1 MPERKAVF
9 IMPMLFG
16 HLNPTI
22 TMANALGKHGYKVF
36 YAGSKQLVRFTL
48 KNNFKLYLLET
59 IAVNRYSLA
68 PENKSRLS
76 KWLVTM
82 RNNYLEDA
90 YHRRKADLKKLI
102 EELNPD
108 VVFLDEFC
116 SLDFIALYSLKP
128 SLRVFILHG
137 KMGMYYNKKS
147 PPGNYYAFP
156 DSMGNYLWKWVLF
169 YLSMKRYYKKCLYM
183 GKNFE
188 SRLEKIMRAEQ
199 IPSMYTIN
207 YKKLFTT
214 SFTNIPEILFYATEF
229 DFPDVSPLPWQTHL
243 SPGVASERREFVTEE
258 VLQFL
263 TLAKASE
270 QNRIVY
276 CSLGTVTDIH
286 LTENS
291 ARASFIDKIMQIAT
305 ANAHLFFIISFGED
319 LQKQKY
325 SNIGVKNLLALN
337 FAPQLHILKYAD
349 IFITHGGSNS
359 IFESIYS
366 KTPMIVF
373 PLNNEWDQNG
383 NAARVVFY
391 RLGLKSDLE
400 ASAERIAL
408 QINYLLVHNSFKN
421 TVSAFANRLKEK
433 YTDDYI
439 INKLN
444 EIGI

>member
-1 MPERKAVF
+1 
-9 IMPMLFG
+9 MPMLWG

-22 TMANALGKHGYKVF
+22 SMANALVNKGYKVN
-36 YAGSKQLVRFTL
+36 YAGIKQLVRFTI
-48 KNNFKLYLLET
+48 KHDFKLYLLET

-76 KWLVTM
+76 KWLATM

-128 SLRVFILHG
+128 SLKIFMLQG
-137 KMGMYYNKKS
+137 KMGMYYSKKT
-147 PPGNYYAFP
+147 PPGNYFAFP
-156 DSMGNYLWKWVLF
+156 NGLSACLWKWELTAQS
-169 YLSMKRYYKKCLYM
+169 LKRSYKKCLYM

-199 IPSMYTIN
+199 IPPKYSIN

-408 QINYLLVHNSFKN
+408 QINYLLVHISFKN

-433 YTDDYI
+433 YTDDFI